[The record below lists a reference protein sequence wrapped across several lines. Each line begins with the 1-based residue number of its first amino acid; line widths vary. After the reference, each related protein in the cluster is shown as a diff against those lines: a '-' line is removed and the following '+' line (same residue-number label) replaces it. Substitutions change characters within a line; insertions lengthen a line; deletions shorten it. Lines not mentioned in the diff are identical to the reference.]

1 MDWIYTL
8 TGLLVGLLVGLTG
21 VGGGSLMTPLLIFAF
36 GIAPS
41 VAVGTDLLYAA
52 ATKLGGMWSHAR
64 QRTVEWKVVLLLG
77 AGSLPGAWLT
87 TRYLKDMR
95 SANGEVETLIT
106 TVLGIALI
114 VTSLTLLFRS
124 RLKGWRAEHGN
135 GARLRAGVTVLTGA
149 VLGTLVA
156 FTSIGAGALGAA
168 ALSLLYPRLPSI
180 RIIGTDIA
188 HAVPMAALAG
198 WARWTSGCWPACCS
212 ARCPVCIWARAWA

>member
-1 MDWIYTL
+1 M
-8 TGLLVGLLVGLTG
+8 
-21 VGGGSLMTPLLIFAF
+21 S
-36 GIAPS
+36 
-41 VAVGTDLLYAA
+41 
-52 ATKLGGMWSHAR
+52 R
-64 QRTVEWKVVLLLG
+64 
-77 AGSLPGAWLT
+77 LPAAWLT
-87 TRYLKDMR
+87 TRYLRDMR
-95 SANGEVETLIT
+95 GTNGEVETLIT
-106 TVLGIALI
+106 TVLGVALI
-114 VTSLTLLFRS
+114 ITSLTLLFRS

-198 WARWTSGCWPACCS
+198 WGHWQMGTVDLGLLVSLLLGSLPGVYLGTRLGVSLPERGVRTALAGMLMLIGLRF
-212 ARCPVCIWARAWA
+212 VL